1 MSNSGPLFTA
11 YTGVVPPA
19 DAQVSPTS
27 PTSPS
32 NTPTFDF
39 KVMIIRAKQL
49 YTPSPTA
56 TVNSSSSNSAA
67 AALDGATPVWVQLQV
82 LDSRGTAI
90 APHFR
95 YKSTLKNGP
104 DPEWCESVLL
114 KHLPC
119 KPAQLEFSF
128 YAQPSASSQPIAL
141 GAVVASSE
149 LLSQY
154 WPTVADV
161 KASVHSR
168 YHRVSGGEATADAQF
183 HYVLAPAYARLRHL
197 TPVQSKPPQIA
208 PATAAS
214 TSTTT
219 STPGLPIPRRS
230 PPQTP
235 MKAPPPLVIQ
245 NSKTNISS
253 TSTSAALNSS
263 PSASPPIPPF
273 PSLPPLPPLP
283 PHIDTSTPMHFHPNP
298 LLSPAPAL
306 PPTPAPSSQPLN
318 ATDDAKR
325 LTLRDRSIREF
336 YDTERSYYT
345 NLGIL
350 YTEFVVPL
358 RQAVLDRKEINIS
371 TEQLDKM
378 INNIETIYKFH
389 SSFLADLEN
398 QKTTDTNHSNNG
410 SNSSS
415 SSGGSGGSGVSVG
428 SVMLKYA
435 QYFKIYVIYLN
446 GYEPSISTINSL
458 RNNRRFQDFLTKMK
472 NRLNDISLLDLTSY
486 LIMPVQRV
494 PRYVLLLS
502 SILSY
507 TLAGDSEYEL
517 LHAALDSIKSVALYV
532 NNGKRDVENLSKLV
546 DVQDRISGGN
556 DVPQLVEPYR
566 RFIREGVMTRV
577 SSGGLLG
584 VGTIKEKRSVFFL
597 FSDLL
602 LWASASHVY
611 KGSIWLVSASVE
623 RKDAG
628 GKERGGWV
636 VAVTS
641 ARSHLTI
648 KFDNEA
654 DWTLWSDDISRCVD
668 DLQSER
674 NNQRVLYRAVKS
686 RRKVNGGGGESG
698 DNTPTAASG
707 TTTPVH
713 TADIAG
719 TLGGGGSGGAAGVGY
734 EGKDAVHNIIAEKL
748 KELQLAK
755 QHDASSG
762 SGDEPSVSHNTSN
775 GNPRRTSHP
784 STAFHTHNASIDG
797 SSSGLDSNSFTLP
810 PLTPFGTA
818 TGALERKAWRS
829 PSATNPADS
838 PSAAAGGAGSGADM
852 VMPRAAGVGNV
863 CVCLDREEGRRNS
876 LKMGV
881 VASEASSEAVKES
894 RKRCPI
900 HQLPEA

>member
-1 MSNSGPLFTA
+1 MSTSGPFFTA
-11 YTGVVPPA
+11 YTGIVPSP
-19 DAQVSPTS
+19 DAEASPTS
-27 PTSPS
+27 PASPS
-32 NTPTFDF
+32 SPTYDF
-39 KVMIIRAKQL
+39 KVMLIRAKHL
-49 YTPSPTA
+49 YTPTST
-56 TVNSSSSNSAA
+56 
-67 AALDGATPVWVQLQV
+67 LDASTPVYVQLQV

-95 YKSTLKNGP
+95 YKSTLKVGP

-128 YAQPSASSQPIAL
+128 YAQPPAATQPVPL
-141 GAVVASSE
+141 GAVVAGSE
-149 LLSQY
+149 LLGRY
-154 WPTVADV
+154 WPAVADV
-161 KASVHSR
+161 KTSVHSR
-168 YHRVSGGEATADAQF
+168 YHRVSGGEAGADAQF

-197 TPVQSKPPQIA
+197 TTAQSKPPLIALVSPASAAAA
-208 PATAAS
+208 PAA
-214 TSTTT
+214 
-219 STPGLPIPRRS
+219 GLPIPRRS

-235 MKAPPPLVIQ
+235 IKAPPPLVTS
-245 NSKTNISS
+245 NSASAIS
-253 TSTSAALNSS
+253 T
-263 PSASPPIPPF
+263 ASPPAVPPF
-273 PSLPPLPPLP
+273 PALPPLPPLP
-283 PHIDTSTPMHFHPNP
+283 HLDTSTPIHFQSNP
-298 LLSPAPAL
+298 LLSPPPPL
-306 PPTPAPSSQPLN
+306 PPTPAPLSQPLS

-325 LTLRDRSIREF
+325 LALRDRSIREF

-358 RQAVLDRKEINIS
+358 RQAVLERKEINVS
-371 TEQLDKM
+371 GEQVDKM

-398 QKTTDTNHSNNG
+398 QNHRGAAAAATATAAATN
-410 SNSSS
+410 
-415 SSGGSGGSGVSVG
+415 GGGGGGGSGVSVG

-435 QYFKIYVIYLN
+435 QFFKIYISYLN
-446 GYEPSISTINSL
+446 GYEPSIGTINSL
-458 RNNRRFQDFLTKMK
+458 RNNRRFQDFLTRMRA
-472 NRLNDISLLDLTSY
+472 RLNDISLLDLTSY

-507 TLAGDSEYEL
+507 TLSSDSEYEL
-517 LHAALDSIKSVALYV
+517 LHAALDSIKSVAMYV
-532 NNGKRDVENLSKLV
+532 NEGKKHVENLSKLV
-546 DVQDRISGGN
+546 DVQDRISGGS

-566 RFIREGVMTRV
+566 RFVREGVMVRV

-584 VGTIKEKRSVFFL
+584 GMSGTLKEKRSVFFL

-602 LWASASHVY
+602 LWASASHQY

-623 RKDAG
+623 RKNHG
-628 GKERGGWV
+628 GKQGGGWV
-636 VAVTS
+636 IAVTS

-654 DWTLWSDDISRCVD
+654 DWTVWGDDISRCVEE
-668 DLQSER
+668 LQSER

-686 RRKVNGGGGESG
+686 RRKLNGDGNNSG

-707 TTTPVH
+707 TTTPIH
-713 TADIAG
+713 TADIKG
-719 TLGGGGSGGAAGVGY
+719 SLGGHRGSGGGGY
-734 EGKDAVHNIIAEKL
+734 EGKDAVHSMIAEKL
-748 KELQLAK
+748 RELQLAK
-755 QHDASSG
+755 QHDG
-762 SGDEPSVSHNTSN
+762 SIVSAGDEPSVSHNSTL
-775 GNPRRTSHP
+775 PRRTSHP
-784 STAFHTHNASIDG
+784 STAFHTRNG
-797 SSSGLDSNSFTLP
+797 SMDGLDSNSFSLP
-810 PLTPFGTA
+810 QPSPFGTV

-829 PSATNPADS
+829 PSATNQVDS
-838 PSAAAGGAGSGADM
+838 LPAAGVAGGNDM

-876 LKMGV
+876 LKQGRSV
-881 VASEASSEAVKES
+881 SDGNEAVKDS
-894 RKRCPI
+894 RKWCPI